1 MARLKSSLSMRI
13 NRFGVRMV
21 RSALL
26 RFARRAPRP
35 ADLERADKRVVIV
48 LWTAFGMG
56 GTIRAAINLAEYLAQ
71 RDYDVEIISGVRERE
86 RAFFG
91 DFPAGLKVS
100 ALHDR
105 RPEAK
110 RRGLRGLRPAGAAA
124 RAERAHALLRP
135 LVPRLEP
142 LDRHP
147 TRAQAPAAER
157 AC

>member
-13 NRFGVRMV
+13 NRFGVRVV

-56 GTIRAAINLAEYLAQ
+56 GTIRAAINLAEYLAAARLRRRDHQ
-71 RDYDVEIISGVRERE
+71 RRRERE

-91 DFPAGLKVS
+91 DFPAGV
-100 ALHDR
+100 R
-105 RPEAK
+105 
-110 RRGLRGLRPAGAAA
+110 
-124 RAERAHALLRP
+124 
-135 LVPRLEP
+135 
-142 LDRHP
+142 
-147 TRAQAPAAER
+147 
-157 AC
+157 